1 MTPQEAIEI
10 LEMFLHKQ
18 CDLERTKFAYS
29 ENTIWI
35 AVNMAK
41 QALENRIPK
50 KVKNIVIENCI
61 KWGQCPCCNNLV
73 NDCVNNKICN
83 NITCGQALD
92 WLEE

>member
-1 MTPQEAIEI
+1 MTPQEAVEI

-41 QALENRIPK
+41 LALEKQISEKP
-50 KVKNIVIENCI
+50 NIE
-61 KWGQCPCCNNLV
+61 G
-73 NDCVNNKICN
+73 DNK
-83 NITCGQALD
+83 
-92 WLEE
+92 